1 MDILSVRTEYEAKKR
16 RIAKEIDCFLEKAT
30 NYEELIE
37 SYGEKSLIHYEA
49 LEFNTTEETRYF
61 DNLQSTAW
69 MIRQVLVLCAV
80 YGGMNDEERK
90 SHMTK
95 KALNT
100 LMGLIRNVKKISN
113 MVIERE
119 QRVINEADLVLNLVS
134 HCRNEIE
141 EGAVT
146 E

>member
-1 MDILSVRTEYEAKKR
+1 MDIMKIRIEYEAKKR
-16 RIAKEIDCFLEKAT
+16 QISKEIDRFLEKAT

-49 LEFNTTEETRYF
+49 LEFSSTEETRYF
-61 DNLQSTAW
+61 DNLQITAW

-80 YGGMNDEERK
+80 YGGMNDDERK
-90 SHMTK
+90 SHMAK
-95 KALNT
+95 KALDT
-100 LMGLIRNVKKISN
+100 LMGLIGNVKKISN

-134 HCRNEIE
+134 QCRNEVE
-141 EGAVT
+141 EG
-146 E
+146 